1 MISIA
6 ASWEQEYRKQL
17 EKDLKDPGYGERVRQ
32 QRRED
37 KLLNRMASELS
48 YRANNQ
54 AYDKMRQAFLDKDE
68 P

>member
-1 MISIA
+1 MISIS

-17 EKDLKDPGYGERVRQ
+17 EKDLKDKEYGERVRQ

-37 KLLNRMASELS
+37 KLLSRMASELN

-54 AYDKMRQAFLDKDE
+54 AYDKMRQAFLDKD
-68 P
+68 